1 MKYASEGV
9 LTMQKT
15 TLLFG
20 LAGAVGLA
28 SPAMAQ
34 HYPWLGSLGGA
45 IGGYKI
51 LGSTPADDAP
61 LLALS
66 LDRTAHVTGRYDHAL
81 VKFDRVI
88 QADGSAV
95 LMRRVSHPDNPNVF
109 AYLPK
114 SWPPVGT
121 RGTERV
127 LAANG
132 SVIATRDVIIPQW
145 EVLAQPIPM
154 DGPRVGTIVV
164 RRDLMSDGSTRI
176 AETVTEPERGVAVAL
191 LGAMQ
196 KGTPL
201 PGQTF
206 TVASR

>member
-1 MKYASEGV
+1 MR
-9 LTMQKT
+9 KT
-15 TLLFG
+15 TLLAG
-20 LAGAVGLA
+20 LVCAVGLA
-28 SPAMAQ
+28 TPAMAQ
-34 HYPWLGSLGGA
+34 HYPWQGSVGGA

-51 LGSTPADDAP
+51 LGATPADDAP
-61 LLALS
+61 LLALG
-66 LDRTAHVTGRYDHAL
+66 LDRNAHVTGNYEHAL

-95 LMRRVSHPDNPNVF
+95 LMRRVSHPDNPKVF

-121 RGTERV
+121 RGIERV

-132 SVIATRDVIIPQW
+132 SVTATRDVIIPQW
-145 EVLAQPIPM
+145 EILAQPIPM
-154 DGPRVGTIVV
+154 NGPAVGTIVV
-164 RRDLMSDGSTRI
+164 QRDIMADGSTRI
-176 AETVTEPERGVAVAL
+176 AESVTEPEPAVAVAL
-191 LGAMQ
+191 LGAMRR
-196 KGTPL
+196 GTPL

>member
-9 LTMQKT
+9 LTMHKT
-15 TLLFG
+15 TLLVG
-20 LAGAVGLA
+20 LACAVGLA

-34 HYPWLGSLGGA
+34 HYPWLGSVGGA

-51 LGSTPADDAP
+51 LGTTPVDDAP
-61 LLALS
+61 LLALT
-66 LDRTAHVTGRYDHAL
+66 LDRNAHVTGNYEHAL

-88 QADGSAV
+88 RPDGSAV
-95 LMRRVSHPDNPNVF
+95 LMRRVSLPGNPKVF
-109 AYLPK
+109 AYLPQ
-114 SWPPVGT
+114 SWPLVAT
-121 RGTERV
+121 MGTERV

-132 SVIATRDVIIPQW
+132 SVISTRDVIIPQW

-164 RRDLMSDGSTRI
+164 QRDLMPNGSTRI

-191 LGAMQ
+191 LGAMR